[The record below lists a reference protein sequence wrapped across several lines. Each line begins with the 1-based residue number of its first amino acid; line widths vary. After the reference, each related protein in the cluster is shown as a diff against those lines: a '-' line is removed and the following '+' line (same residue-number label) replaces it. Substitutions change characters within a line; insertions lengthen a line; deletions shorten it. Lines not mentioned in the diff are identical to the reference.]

1 MMGKVRVEPVT
12 ETWIHAPGV
21 DAASLGTAL
30 EALRLPERLASAC
43 AAAGATT
50 VAEVLALGQVQLLA
64 IKGVGQRQWQQLK
77 SAVCRHLR
85 DHRRPRPS
93 MRNARV
99 DLSSLPPR
107 ARLALTRLGLTTCE
121 SWSIAALDT
130 LRAIPDLDPEAV
142 AAVQAAALSIPPV
155 SVWPPRILRTSLL
168 RLALPARLRRAL
180 AAGGYKTLGDLRCAD
195 PQQLAALPAVGAQG
209 VRTLRGA
216 LARGLALKPSLRAR
230 RRLLESTALD
240 RMLRRLSPAE
250 RKLVEL
256 CVGLTGQRRTQAQLA
271 AALAIP
277 PAAIGA
283 HVARARAALEA
294 RGGSVLRRLR
304 EAATHELHAQGGAL
318 HPAHVASASPLRA
331 LSHTAAD
338 PLLALRFLAFL
349 RPDALTLVGDVLL
362 DLPAATYP
370 RVARELTR
378 AVTGLSLP
386 MPLREVRAHLTAAG
400 LTQLPRGVFEA
411 LLQRVP
417 RLQIVVDPRLGEV
430 LDRRPVAV
438 ATRIEEILRRAP
450 AALQASDILFA
461 YRDRYRSARR
471 NRLIDAL
478 HTERVFLRVGPD
490 EWDLRERHLDELE
503 LAQPEADRVRDHIM
517 ANDGASSL
525 VDLVEPA
532 ASPRLVYLVRDLLHH
547 DPTLRSLG
555 RGRFCAR
562 GLRLSTH
569 VKTLRLELRRAMG
582 EVPLQR
588 FLSNQPDGVRQIRAR
603 LLAENRLFVSSAPD
617 RVDMITNYP
626 LNDERLRRLLHAVET
641 LIEEAG
647 GHDRLDRLAA
657 KMRTDE
663 VGGSFL
669 TPHFLADI
677 LQRHGRFE
685 TIAGDII
692 TTAASGMRHRLLS
705 RVRAVVR
712 SAERALSVHEI
723 LAASPD
729 LAEFA
734 TGLPE
739 LLRSDPLVQLR
750 DERYC
755 VL

>member
-1 MMGKVRVEPVT
+1 MGKDRVETVT
-12 ETWIHAPGV
+12 ETWIFAPRV
-21 DAASLGTAL
+21 DAASLATPL
-30 EALRLPERLASAC
+30 EALRLTERLASAC

-50 VAEVLALGQVQLLA
+50 VAGVLALRQDQLLA
-64 IKGVGQRQWQQLK
+64 SKGVGERQWQQLRR
-77 SAVCRHLR
+77 AVCRHLR
-85 DHRRPRPS
+85 QHRRPRPS
-93 MRNARV
+93 ARSRRV
-99 DLSSLPPR
+99 DLTSLQPR
-107 ARLALTRLGLTTCE
+107 AQLALTRLGLTTCE
-121 SWSIAALDT
+121 SWSIAALDA
-130 LRAIPDLDPEAV
+130 LRVIPDLDADAV
-142 AAVQAAALSIPPV
+142 AALQATVGSAPPV
-155 SVWPPRILRTSLL
+155 TVWPTRFLRTSLL

-195 PQQLAALPAVGAQG
+195 PHQLAALPAVGAKG
-209 VRTLRGA
+209 VRTLREA
-216 LARGLALKPSLRAR
+216 LARGFALKPSLRAR
-230 RRLLESTALD
+230 RRLLGSTGLE
-240 RMLRRLSPAE
+240 RMLRRMNPAE
-250 RKLVEL
+250 RRLVEL
-256 CVGLTGQRRTQAQLA
+256 CIGLNGSRPTQAQLA
-271 AALAIP
+271 TALEIP
-277 PAAIGA
+277 LAAIGA
-283 HVARARAALEA
+283 NVARARAALEV
-294 RGGSVLRRLR
+294 RGGSILRRVR
-304 EAATHELHAQGGAL
+304 EAATAELHAQGGAL
-318 HPAHVASASPLRA
+318 HAAHVAAASPLRT
-331 LSHTAAD
+331 LSRTAAD
-338 PLLALRFLAFL
+338 PLLALRLLAFL
-349 RPDALTLVGDVLL
+349 RPDALALVGDVLL

-378 AVTGLSLP
+378 AVSGLSLP
-386 MPLREVRAHLTAAG
+386 MPLREVHAHLTAAG
-400 LTQLPRGVFEA
+400 LAQLPRGVFEA

-417 RLQIVVDPRLGEV
+417 RLQILVDPRLGEV

-438 ATRIEEILRRAP
+438 TTRIEEILRRAP

-461 YRDRYRSARR
+461 YRDRFGSARR
-471 NRLIDAL
+471 TRLIDAL
-478 HTERVFLRVGPD
+478 HAERVFLRVGPD

-517 ANDGASSL
+517 ASDGAVSL
-525 VDLVEPA
+525 VDLVEPG

-555 RGRFCAR
+555 RGLFCAR
-562 GLRLSTH
+562 GLRVSSH

-588 FLSNQPDGVRQIRAR
+588 FLSNQPESVRQIRAR

-626 LNDERLRRLLHAVET
+626 LNDERLRRLLQAVET

-677 LQRHGRFE
+677 LHRHGRFE
-685 TIAGDII
+685 TIADDII
-692 TTAASGMRHRLLS
+692 TTAASGMRHSLLS

-712 SAERALSVHEI
+712 SADRALSVHEI

-734 TGLPE
+734 AGLPD

-755 VL
+755 VP

>member
-1 MMGKVRVEPVT
+1 MGKDRIETAT
-12 ETWIHAPGV
+12 EIWICAPGV
-21 DAASLGTAL
+21 DAASLRTPLTAF
-30 EALRLPERLASAC
+30 RLTARLASAC
-43 AAAGATT
+43 AAVGATT
-50 VAEVLALGQVQLLA
+50 LAEVLALRQEELLA

-85 DHRRPRPS
+85 HHRRPRPS
-93 MRNARV
+93 GRGGRV
-99 DLSSLPPR
+99 DLTLLQPR
-107 ARLALTRLGLTTCE
+107 AQLALTRLGLTTCE
-121 SWSIAALDT
+121 SWLAAAPDALQ
-130 LRAIPDLDPEAV
+130 AIPDLDANVV
-142 AAVQAAALSIPPV
+142 AALQATVV
-155 SVWPPRILRTSLL
+155 SAPSVTVWPLRILRTSLL

-195 PQQLAALPAVGAQG
+195 AQQLAALPSVGATG

-216 LARGLALKPSLRAR
+216 LARGLALQPSLRAR
-230 RRLLESTALD
+230 RRLLEASGLE
-240 RMLRRLSPAE
+240 RMLRRISGAE
-250 RKLVEL
+250 RELVEL

-271 AALAIP
+271 RALDVPLDAI
-277 PAAIGA
+277 AA

-294 RGGSVLRRLR
+294 RGGGVLRRLR
-304 EAATHELHAQGGAL
+304 AAAAEELRAQGGVL
-318 HPAHVASASPLRA
+318 HPNHIASASPLRT
-331 LSHTAAD
+331 LTNTDAD
-338 PLLALRFLAFL
+338 PLLALRLLAFL
-349 RPDALTLVGDVLL
+349 RPDALALVGGVLM

-378 AVTGLSLP
+378 AVHTLYLP
-386 MPLREVRAHLTAAG
+386 MPLREVHEHLTAAG

-417 RLQIVVDPRLGEV
+417 RVQIVVDPRIGEV

-438 ATRIEEILRRAP
+438 TTRVEAILRSASSS
-450 AALQASDILFA
+450 LTASDILFA
-461 YRDRYRSARR
+461 YRDRFGSARR
-471 NRLIDAL
+471 TRLVDAL
-478 HTERVFLRVGPD
+478 HTERVFLRVGSD
-490 EWDLRERHLDELE
+490 EWNLRERHLDELE
-503 LAQPEADRVRDHIM
+503 LAQPEADRVRDRII
-517 ANDGASSL
+517 ASDGALSL
-525 VDLVEPA
+525 VDLVDPG
-532 ASPRLVYLVRDLLHH
+532 ASSRLVYLVRDLLHH

-562 GLRLSTH
+562 GLRVSTH

-588 FLSNQPDGVRQIRAR
+588 FLSNQPESVRQIRAR
-603 LLAENRLFVSSAPD
+603 LLAENRLFVGTAPD

-626 LNDERLRRLLHAVET
+626 LNDERLRRLLQAVET

-647 GHDRLDRLAA
+647 GHDRVDRLAA

-669 TPHFLADI
+669 TPYFLAD
-677 LQRHGRFE
+677 LLRRHGRFE
-685 TIAGDII
+685 TIAGDVI
-692 TTAASGMRHRLLS
+692 TIAASGMRHRLLS

-712 SAERALSVHEI
+712 SADRALSVNEI

-734 TGLPE
+734 TGLPD
-739 LLRSDPLVQLR
+739 LLRSDPLVQQH

-755 VL
+755 VP